1 MGIVRFASKFPYTF
15 YVLSAFIVF
24 LGVTAI
30 AVMPED
36 IFAEIDILVM
46 TVICVIRAL
55 MPAGMT
61 PSIISTLTSGMV
73 LYFVGHTLN
82 TMTRARGC
90 NPDERDH
97 SDERSD
103 VGHTIHAAADYQAA
117 VNSLSIRSR
126 TIGRG
131 SRA

>member
-1 MGIVRFASKFPYTF
+1 MGVVRFASRFPYF

-30 AVMPED
+30 AVMPGN
-36 IFAEIDILVM
+36 IFAEIDIPVM
-46 TVICVIRAL
+46 TVICVVRAL
-55 MPAGMT
+55 MPPGMT
-61 PSIISTLTSGMV
+61 PPIISTLTSGMV

-90 NPDERDH
+90 SPDERDH
-97 SDERSD
+97 SDEDSD
-103 VGHTIHAAADYQAA
+103 VGQTIHAAADYRAT

-126 TIGRG
+126 TIARG

>member
-36 IFAEIDILVM
+36 TFAEIDILVM

-82 TMTRARGC
+82 TMTRARGYSR
-90 NPDERDH
+90 DERDH
-97 SDERSD
+97 SDEGSD
-103 VGHTIHAAADYQAA
+103 VGQTIHAAADYQAA
-117 VNSLSIRSR
+117 VNGLPIRLR
-126 TIGRG
+126 TIARG

>member
-1 MGIVRFASKFPYTF
+1 MGIVRFALKFPYTF
-15 YVLSAFIVF
+15 YVLSALIVF

-30 AVMPED
+30 AGMPED
-36 IFAEIDILVM
+36 IFAEIDIPMM

-61 PSIISTLTSGMV
+61 PPIISTLTTGMV

-82 TMTRARGC
+82 TMTRERGC
-90 NPDERDH
+90 SPDERDH
-97 SDERSD
+97 SDEGSN
-103 VGHTIHAAADYQAA
+103 VGQTIHAAAGCQAA

-126 TIGRG
+126 TIARD